1 MPLNISGSVV
11 TDVVAKSIQTTN
23 IVKRGLVL
31 HLDAASTNSYPG
43 TGTGWY
49 DLTGNLNN
57 GTLTNGPTYSSNNG
71 GYIVFD
77 GTNDY
82 VTTADVNHGTSEFT
96 LEVWVYFNT
105 IGTIDSSYTCIMKKN
120 TDNESWP
127 VFAMYVESNGTFRGL
142 YSSQVFGACL
152 ESAISSVGNVSTNG
166 WYHLCYSKGAAG
178 YTTMKLHK
186 NGVSQSYT
194 NSLYGSHIN
203 EVCNSSKPVLIG
215 IEYDETIFRRP
226 LNGRISVA
234 RIYNRQLSDAEILQ
248 NYNIQKSRFGL

>member
-23 IVKRGLVL
+23 IVKTGLVL
-31 HLDAASTNSYPG
+31 HLDAASTSSYPG

-49 DLTGNLNN
+49 DLTGNLYN

-96 LEVWVYFNT
+96 LEAWVYFNAL
-105 IGTIDSSYTCIMKKN
+105 SSYNCIMKKN

-127 VFAMYVESNGTFRGL
+127 VFSMYVQSDGKISGY
-142 YSSQVFGACL
+142 YSTQVYGACL
-152 ESAISSVGNVSTNG
+152 EGALSLAGAVTTGQ

-178 YTTMKLHK
+178 YTTMKIHK

-194 NSLYGSHIN
+194 NFLYGSHVN

-215 IEYDETIFRRP
+215 VDYDYDVFIRHV
-226 LNGRISVA
+226 NGRIPVA
-234 RIYNRQLSDAEILQ
+234 RIYNRQLTDSEILQ

>member
-11 TDVVAKSIQTTN
+11 TDVVAKSMQTTN

-31 HLDAASTNSYPG
+31 HLDAASTSSYPG

-49 DLTGNLNN
+49 DLTGNLYN
-57 GTLTNGPTYSSNNG
+57 GILTNGPTYSSNNG

-96 LEVWVYFNT
+96 LEVWVYFNAF
-105 IGTIDSSYTCIMKKN
+105 SSYNCIMKKN
-120 TDNESWP
+120 TDNEAWP
-127 VFAMYVESNGTFRGL
+127 VFSMYVESNGTFRGL

-152 ESAISSVGNVSTNG
+152 ESAISSTANISTNQ

-186 NGVSQSYT
+186 NGVSQAYS

-215 IEYDETIFRRP
+215 VEYDNDAFIRHV
-226 LNGRISVA
+226 NGRISVA

-248 NYNIQKSRFGL
+248 NYNIQKGRFGL

>member
-1 MPLNISGSVV
+1 MPLNISGSVIN
-11 TDVVAKSIQTTN
+11 SE
-23 IVKRGLVL
+23 IVKRYPTTKTSKAGLVF
-31 HLDAASTNSYPG
+31 HLDASTPESYPG
-43 TGTGWY
+43 SGTAWY
-49 DLTGNLNN
+49 DLSGNGYD

-96 LEVWVYFNT
+96 LEVWVYFSALN
-105 IGTIDSSYTCIMKKN
+105 SYNCIMKKN
-120 TDNESWP
+120 TDNEAWP
-127 VFAMYVESNGTFRGL
+127 VFSMYVQSDGKISGY
-142 YSSQVFGACL
+142 YSTQVYGACQEGAL
-152 ESAISSVGNVSTNG
+152 SLAGAVTTGQ

-178 YTTMKLHK
+178 YTTMKIHK

-194 NSLYGSHIN
+194 NFLYGSHVN

-215 IEYDETIFRRP
+215 VEYDYDVFIRHV
-226 LNGRISVA
+226 NGRIPVA
-234 RIYNRQLSDAEILQ
+234 KIYNRQLSDSEILQ

>member
-23 IVKRGLVL
+23 IVKTGLVL

-71 GYIVFD
+71 GYLVFD

-82 VTTADVNHGTSEFT
+82 VRTTDVNHGTSEFT
-96 LEVWVYFNT
+96 LEAWVYFNAL
-105 IGTIDSSYTCIMKKN
+105 SSYNCIMKKN

-127 VFAMYVESNGTFRGL
+127 VFSMYVQSDGKISGY
-142 YSSQVFGACL
+142 YSTQVYGACL
-152 ESAISSVGNVSTNG
+152 EGALSLAGAVTTGQ

-178 YTTMKLHK
+178 YTTMKIHK

-194 NSLYGSHIN
+194 NFLYGSHIN
-203 EVCNSSKPVLIG
+203 EVCNSSKPVDLG
-215 IEYDETIFRRP
+215 IDYDAGTFVRP
-226 LNGRISVA
+226 LNGRIA
-234 RIYNRQLSDAEILQ
+234 LTRIYNRQLTDSEILQ

>member
-1 MPLNISGSVV
+1 MPLNISGSVIN
-11 TDVVAKSIQTTN
+11 SE
-23 IVKRGLVL
+23 IVKRYPTTKTSKAGLVF
-31 HLDAASTNSYPG
+31 HLDASTPESYPG
-43 TGTGWY
+43 SGTGWY
-49 DLTGNLNN
+49 DLSGNGYD

-127 VFAMYVESNGTFRGL
+127 VFSMYVESNGTFRGL

-152 ESAISSVGNVSTNG
+152 ESAISSTGIITTG
-166 WYHLCYSKGAAG
+166 QWYHLCYSKGAAG

-186 NGVSQSYT
+186 NGVSQAYS

-215 IEYDETIFRRP
+215 IEYDENIFRRP
-226 LNGRISVA
+226 LNGRIPVA

-248 NYNIQKSRFGL
+248 NYNIQKGRFGL

>member
-23 IVKRGLVL
+23 IVKTGLVL

-49 DLTGNLNN
+49 DLTGNLYN

-71 GYIVFD
+71 GYIIFD

-82 VTTADVNHGTSEFT
+82 VITPDVDHGTSQFT
-96 LEVWVYFNT
+96 LESWVYFNSL
-105 IGTIDSSYTCIMKKN
+105 SSTASIIKKN
-120 TDNESWP
+120 TDNNAWP
-127 VFAMYVESNGTFRGL
+127 VFSLSVGSDGKINGY
-142 YSSQVFGACL
+142 YSTQVYGACL
-152 ESAISSVGNVSTNG
+152 EGALSLAGAVTTGQ
-166 WYHLCYSKGAAG
+166 WYHLCYSKGADG
-178 YTTMKLHK
+178 YTTMKIHK

-194 NSLYGSHIN
+194 NYLYGSHVN

-215 IEYDETIFRRP
+215 VEYDYDAFIRHV
-226 LNGRISVA
+226 NGRIPVA
-234 RIYNRQLSDAEILQ
+234 RIYNRQLSSSEILQ
-248 NYNIQKSRFGL
+248 NYNVQKGRFGL